1 MAYGVRVQGFLRCA
15 GTFNTSD
22 LNISLDYFG
31 RPPNRKYHIW
41 TFGRKAGHPI
51 HSHCHERILDS
62 SPTMPKIVL
71 LVLLALAVAGVI
83 GNGIP
88 GALFTARNCGDMR
101 LLSCQQGIILLSVS
115 GACLVAVLI
124 LVAFLALAPTCIA
137 DPASREKQQPAN
149 APGAVVSRVMCG

>member
-1 MAYGVRVQGFLRCA
+1 
-15 GTFNTSD
+15 
-22 LNISLDYFG
+22 
-31 RPPNRKYHIW
+31 
-41 TFGRKAGHPI
+41 
-51 HSHCHERILDS
+51 
-62 SPTMPKIVL
+62 MPKIVL
-71 LVLLALAVAGVI
+71 LVLLALAVAGVVGI
-83 GNGIP
+83 GIP